1 MVASS
6 ASSSASAMLA
16 LLPAPACTTTSAPRF
31 LYFLTI
37 SGVIAARV
45 STGSVSERTVIR
57 MLPPCRSGTKLGP
70 PPMVYPSLRSALHAQ
85 GDAHAAADAE
95 RREAFLGV

>member
-1 MVASS
+1 MSAPLTASS
-6 ASSSASAMLA
+6 ALWAMAAPAASSSASEVLA
-16 LLPAPACTTTSAPRF
+16 LFPAPACTTTSAPRF

-57 MLPPCRSGTKLGP
+57 LLPPCRSCTKLEVGG
-70 PPMVYPSLRSALHAQ
+70 SERGALHHVLSAVD
-85 GDAHAAADAE
+85 GE
-95 RREAFLGV
+95 